1 MLSISGKNWIEINKN
16 KRLLERIKLEHNF
29 EEVIAQII
37 ISRKFTELE
46 ILTINNDLKISNP
59 FLNNSDFLRSIDIL
73 NQSLLNNDK
82 IMIIGDYDVDGC
94 VSTSLFVN
102 FFKFIKANYSYY
114 IPNRFND
121 GYGATPK
128 LVEKLAKE
136 KPGLIIMLDC
146 GSNSKDAVNYL
157 NNRNIKSLII
167 DHHEIYRS
175 YPKANVIINPKK
187 ECEYNEYDYFSTG
200 VLSYFFLD
208 LYIKKKQIK
217 IDIQDQLILVLLTII
232 CDVMPLR
239 KINRVI
245 ALNVLKNFNIN
256 DNFVFQEIFKIKGI
270 KRKIEIED
278 LGFLIG
284 PLLNSA
290 GRLED
295 ANIVVELLTNDDISI
310 KKKILNK
317 LLFLN
322 DKRKKIE
329 NDFFKKILTN
339 KIKNDKILILSD
351 NLISEGIIGIIASKL
366 KDLYNLPSIVLT
378 KAGKIYKGSAR
389 SNLNFNIGLYIKEA
403 IDRNIALNGGGH
415 NLAAGFTIS
424 SNKLLSFK
432 RFIVSKYKKKATINQ
447 SSYISKISI
456 NAVNKKFFA
465 KLITVSPFGE
475 GNHNPYFLIEDVS
488 IIKPKLLKNKYLKF
502 FVKSSSGKT
511 VPGISFSY
519 LDTNVS
525 KNILYNKNKMSLIVQ
540 IKENQWNNKKSLQL
554 IVLDIIKNPYI
565 S

>member
-1 MLSISGKNWIEINKN
+1 MLSISGKNWIEIYKN
-16 KRLLERIKLEHNF
+16 KRLLEKLKLDHNF
-29 EEVIAQII
+29 EEIIAEII
-37 ISRKFTELE
+37 LSRKFTELE
-46 ILTINNDLKISNP
+46 ILTINNDLNISNP
-59 FLNNSDFLRSIDIL
+59 FLNNGDFLKSSDIL

-102 FFKFIKANYSYY
+102 FFKFIKANCSYY

-121 GYGATPK
+121 GYGATRR

-136 KPGLIIMLDC
+136 NPGLIIMLDC

-157 NNRNIKSLII
+157 NNKNIKSLVI
-167 DHHEIYRS
+167 DHHEMYRP

-208 LYIKKKQIK
+208 FYIKKNKIK
-217 IDIQDQLILVLLTII
+217 IDLQDKLILVLLTII

-245 ALNVLKNFNIN
+245 ALNVLKNFKIN
-256 DNFVFQEIFKIKGI
+256 DNFLFREIFKIKGI
-270 KRKIEIED
+270 KRKLEIED
-278 LGFLIG
+278 LGFLVG

-295 ANIVVELLTNDDISI
+295 ANIVVELLTNDDFSI

-317 LLFLN
+317 LLLLN
-322 DKRKKIE
+322 EKRKKIE
-329 NDFFKKILTN
+329 NNFFKKILTN
-339 KIKNDKILILSD
+339 EIKDDKILILSD
-351 NLISEGIIGIIASKL
+351 NLINEGIIGIIASKL
-366 KDLYNLPSIVLT
+366 QDLYDLPSIVLT
-378 KAGKIYKGSAR
+378 KVGKIYKGSAR

-403 IDRNIALNGGGH
+403 IDKNIVLNGGGH
-415 NLAAGFTIS
+415 NLAAGFTIHS
-424 SNKLLSFK
+424 DKLSLFK
-432 RFIVSKYKKKATINQ
+432 RFIFSKYKKKAVINQ
-447 SSYISKISI
+447 FNYISKISI
-456 NAVNKKFFA
+456 NAVNKKFLA
-465 KLITVSPFGE
+465 KLSRAAPFGIS
-475 GNHNPYFLIEDVS
+475 NHNPNFLIDDVS
-488 IIKPKLLKNKYLKF
+488 IIKPKLLKDKYLTF

-511 VPGISFSY
+511 VPGISFSH

-540 IKENQWNNKKSLQL
+540 MKEKQWNNKKSLQL

>member
-1 MLSISGKNWIEINKN
+1 MLSISGKNWIEIYKN
-16 KRLLERIKLEHNF
+16 KRLLEKIKLDHNF
-29 EEVIAQII
+29 EEIIAKII
-37 ISRKFTELE
+37 ISRKFTESE

-59 FLNNSDFLRSIDIL
+59 FLNNSDFLKSIEIL
-73 NQSLLNNDK
+73 NQSIINNDK
-82 IMIIGDYDVDGC
+82 IIIIGDYDVDGC

-102 FFKFIKANYSYY
+102 FFKFIQANYSYY

-121 GYGATPK
+121 GYGATRK
-128 LVEKLAKE
+128 LIEKLSKE
-136 KPGLIIMLDC
+136 RPGLIIMLDC

-157 NNRNIKSLII
+157 NNKNIKSLVI

-175 YPKANVIINPKK
+175 YPNANVIINPKK

-200 VLSYFFLD
+200 VLCYFFLD
-208 LYIKKKQIK
+208 LFIKKNKVK
-217 IDIQDQLILVLLTII
+217 INLHDQLIFVLLTIV

-256 DNFVFQEIFKIKGI
+256 NNFLFKEIFKIRGI
-270 KRKIEIED
+270 KRKLEIED
-278 LGFLIG
+278 LGFLVG

-295 ANIVVELLTNDDISI
+295 ANIVVELLTNDNISI

-317 LLFLN
+317 LILLN
-322 DKRKKIE
+322 EKRKKIE
-329 NDFFKKILTN
+329 NDIFKKILIN
-339 KIKNDKILILSD
+339 KIKDDKILFFSN
-351 NLISEGIIGIIASKL
+351 NLINEGIIGIVASKL
-366 KDLYNLPSIVLT
+366 QDLYELPSIVLT
-378 KAGKIYKGSAR
+378 KVGKIYKGSAR

-424 SNKLLSFK
+424 SSKLLLFK
-432 RFIVSKYKKKATINQ
+432 KFIVSKHKKKAKVDQFT
-447 SSYISKISI
+447 YISKISI
-456 NAVNKKFFA
+456 DAVNKRFLTILSTA
-465 KLITVSPFGE
+465 APFGE
-475 GNHNPYFLIEDVS
+475 GNHNPNFLIEDVS
-488 IIKPKLLKNKYLKF
+488 IIKPKLLKDKYLTF
-502 FVKSSSGKT
+502 FIKSSSGKT
-511 VPGISFSY
+511 VPGISFSH